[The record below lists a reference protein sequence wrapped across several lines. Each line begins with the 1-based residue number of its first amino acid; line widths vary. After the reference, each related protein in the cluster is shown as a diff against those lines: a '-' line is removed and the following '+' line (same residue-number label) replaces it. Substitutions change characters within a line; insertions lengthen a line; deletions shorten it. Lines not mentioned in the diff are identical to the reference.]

1 MESAVNA
8 TLTLCIH
15 VTALLLLSSLRNFGA
30 FAYPRPLQSSPL
42 RQSFT
47 VLPYLAGLQFIM

>member
-1 MESAVNA
+1 MESAVNG

-42 RQSFT
+42 SFT
-47 VLPYLAGLQFIM
+47 VLPHLAGLQFIM